1 MKFNRKR
8 KNGIL
13 IYLNDDELLQLNMA
27 VKQSGYN
34 RSVYIRSLL
43 LGYIPQSKPTEDFY
57 EMIVQLR
64 RIGTNLNQIA
74 LVANRTGS
82 IDIIRYK
89 KDIEDL
95 NQSILEIRKR
105 VLLPSEI

>member
-1 MKFNRKR
+1 MKSNRKR
-8 KNGIL
+8 KHGVL
-13 IYLNDDELLQLNMA
+13 IYLNDDELLQLDKV
-27 VKQSGYN
+27 VKESGYN

-43 LGYIPQSKPTEDFY
+43 LGYVPQYKPTEDFY

-82 IDIIRYK
+82 IDILRYK
-89 KDIEDL
+89 KDIENL
-95 NQSILEIRKR
+95 NQSILEIRKK
-105 VLLPSEI
+105 VFLPSEV